1 MYIIDIPFK
10 HTNTHS
16 QRKRPPHMRG
26 LFSVPYQ
33 TKEAT
38 FKGRLFC
45 NYTQWLYLYR
55 NSLSQPEAI
64 NVRFLT
70 GIPVTLARA

>member
-1 MYIIDIPFK
+1 
-10 HTNTHS
+10 
-16 QRKRPPHMRG
+16 MRG

-33 TKEAT
+33 AKEAT

-64 NVRFLT
+64 NVRFFNWNSRHLS
-70 GIPVTLARA
+70 